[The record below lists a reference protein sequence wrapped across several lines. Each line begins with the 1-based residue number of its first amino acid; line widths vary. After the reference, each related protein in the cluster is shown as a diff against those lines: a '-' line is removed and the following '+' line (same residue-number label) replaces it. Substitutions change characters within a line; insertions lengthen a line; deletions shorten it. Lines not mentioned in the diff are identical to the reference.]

1 MKWVYVIIAPGTEAI
16 DILRIILFILYFY
29 FTAAQVV
36 NCIILVDYLLDRF
49 VFERVIKD
57 PQLTPY
63 SNEIPR
69 VLNFWY
75 AASFATS
82 TIIKTYKMN
91 GDNRGVFF
99 LVNNIDFPHPRM
111 RRNGAEKDKARL
123 LDLFNQL
130 GFTLFYYE
138 NLKKPEFLYLMQ
150 QLSSS
155 EDLRT
160 ADCLFLAVLTHGDQ

>member
-1 MKWVYVIIAPGTEAI
+1 MAPIMNCTEI
-16 DILRIILFILYFY
+16 LNILRTILFIFYFY
-29 FTAAQVV
+29 ITAAQVV
-36 NCIILVDYLLDRF
+36 NCIILVDYVLDRF

-57 PQLTPY
+57 SQLTPY

-82 TIIKTYKMN
+82 TIIRTYKMN

-99 LVNNIDFPHPRM
+99 LVNNIDFAHQRK

-130 GFTLFYYE
+130 GFTIFYYE
-138 NLKKPEFLYLMQ
+138 NLEKPQFLSQVKLLSTSEYLRQ
-150 QLSSS
+150 
-155 EDLRT
+155 
-160 ADCLFLAVLTHGDQ
+160 ADCLFLAVLTHGNQ